1 MRRKKKKKFNRK
13 ASINK
18 EMKNKVDVLEAGGST
33 CHKCISRDELEN
45 EKKEKNNVDENAELI
60 MKTDIYN
67 KEMKKEKL
75 DLTKSSKQCESDLQ
89 NGH

>member
-1 MRRKKKKKFNRK
+1 
-13 ASINK
+13 
-18 EMKNKVDVLEAGGST
+18 MKNKVDALEAGGST

-45 EKKEKNNVDENAELI
+45 EKKEKNNVAENAELI

-67 KEMKKEKL
+67 KEREETKL
-75 DLTKSSKQCESDLQ
+75 DLKKSSKQCECDLQ